1 MWRKS
6 NIVLI
11 STAASSLVKLK
22 VNSEFSLMFC
32 GISDHPAARGHL
44 PAGHRHCAAAACTG
58 YSSSCVSTFL
68 PHAGLK
74 LFVVNRSCLPPVMQF
89 RFYPQNSTRRSC
101 PWPTASPASRCHRR
115 CGSSF
120 HLCMKSS
127 SRMALTISQV
137 LWFSNEF
144 FTPCVILSV
153 CSAEWITVFLS
164 DMMPLLHNY
173 VTVDT
178 DTLLSDTKYLEIIY
192 SMCKKV
198 RCCSLFYIMW
208 DGLFFFFFNI
218 QAKLVAERDFGVKP
232 SCVFTQILT
241 GDPGED
247 PECHAAKLLEVIIL
261 QCKGRGID
269 QVSVK

>member
-1 MWRKS
+1 MTQKQYS
-6 NIVLI
+6 FDLNSCIFF
-11 STAASSLVKLK
+11 SETE
-22 VNSEFSLMFC
+22 SEFWIFFDVLWYFRS
-32 GISDHPAARGHL
+32 SSSSRAS
-44 PAGHRHCAAAACTG
+44 ACRSSALCCSSMYWVRETG
-58 YSSSCVSTFL
+58 SSCVSTFL

-74 LFVVNRSCLPPVMQF
+74 LFVVNRSCLPPVMHFQ
-89 RFYPQNSTRRSC
+89 FYPQNSTRRSC

-208 DGLFFFFFNI
+208 DGLFFFFF
-218 QAKLVAERDFGVKP
+218 KYSG
-232 SCVFTQILT
+232 
-241 GDPGED
+241 
-247 PECHAAKLLEVIIL
+247 
-261 QCKGRGID
+261 
-269 QVSVK
+269 